1 MKGDKLKDN
10 FTLRDLDWGTK
21 RLDNSFSSLVWQKYM
36 HLYKFN
42 NKPTLLVLCPK
53 YCINWV
59 EFMMT
64 VDMAK
69 VKLRKTTAYR
79 MVKKH
84 SLNVLYL

>member
-42 NKPTLLVLCPK
+42 
-53 YCINWV
+53 
-59 EFMMT
+59 
-64 VDMAK
+64 
-69 VKLRKTTAYR
+69 
-79 MVKKH
+79 
-84 SLNVLYL
+84 